1 MRIRVRTTVCF
12 VFFCLFFLSLAI
24 ALSACSED
32 KPAGTRDNTP
42 RVLAESPDG
51 TVVYGNELASID
63 ASNTA
68 SGYIM
73 VRYMGDNPQVRLQIT
88 ASNGTVYTYTL
99 SGDEY
104 EVFPL
109 TEGNGVYGVA
119 VYENV
124 SGDQYAQVSA
134 AQVEVN
140 LTDQFEPFL
149 HSNQYVR
156 FNGDSQCVALG
167 AKLAA
172 PADDDLDVVTYI
184 YDYII
189 DNIKYDF
196 DRAEN
201 VSVGYLPDIDKVLE
215 EGKGICFDY
224 AALATAMLRSQ
235 GIPTRL
241 VVGYSDDVYHAWISV
256 YIEDVGWV
264 NKAIEFKGT
273 DWVRMDPTYDANAA
287 TLDKYIGSG
296 ANYHQMYL
304 Y

>member
-1 MRIRVRTTVCF
+1 M
-12 VFFCLFFLSLAI
+12 
-24 ALSACSED
+24 
-32 KPAGTRDNTP
+32 
-42 RVLAESPDG
+42 
-51 TVVYGNELASID
+51 
-63 ASNTA
+63 
-68 SGYIM
+68 
-73 VRYMGDNPQVRLQIT
+73 
-88 ASNGTVYTYTL
+88 
-99 SGDEY
+99 
-104 EVFPL
+104 
-109 TEGNGVYGVA
+109 
-119 VYENV
+119 
-124 SGDQYAQVSA
+124 
-134 AQVEVN
+134 
-140 LTDQFEPFL
+140 
-149 HSNQYVR
+149 
-156 FNGDSQCVALG
+156 ALG

-273 DWVRMDPTYDANAA
+273 DCLLYTSKGKNIVVLLPDTGER
-287 TLDKYIGSG
+287 
-296 ANYHQMYL
+296 YL
-304 Y
+304 SAL